1 MNSPEAELL
10 IHDHAELGDLLAQLI
25 AALKANDIARS
36 HATLDLFWARLAIHI
51 RAEHLHLFPAI
62 SAAIKAN
69 PGFSDDTVDPLEPQK
84 LIVVLRDDHNFFMR
98 ELTDAIVILRRL
110 VNEPEPDA
118 ALLAD
123 VLKTIDG
130 VRARLVKHNQI
141 EEQGVYLW
149 TSTLLTQADQV
160 ELVAK
165 VHKELENMPP
175 RFRGARLEQ

>member
-1 MNSPEAELL
+1 MSSPEAELL
-10 IHDHAELGDLLAQLI
+10 IHDHAELGDLLTQLV
-25 AALKANDIARS
+25 AALKANDVARS
-36 HATLDLFWARLAIHI
+36 HATLDLFWARLAMHI

-62 SAAIKAN
+62 SQALKTSSVNKDAFD
-69 PGFSDDTVDPLEPQK
+69 PVDPQR
-84 LIVVLRDDHNFFMR
+84 LIVDLRDDHNFFMR

-110 VNEPEPDA
+110 LDKPKADA
-118 ALLAD
+118 AAELAD
-123 VLKTIDG
+123 VLKTIDS

-149 TSTLLTQADQV
+149 TSSLLTQADQA

-175 RFRGARLEQ
+175 RFRGA

>member
-1 MNSPEAELL
+1 MSSPEAELL
-10 IHDHAELGDLLAQLI
+10 IHDHAELGDLLAQLV
-25 AALKANDIARS
+25 AALKANDVARS
-36 HATLDLFWARLAIHI
+36 HATLDLFWARLAMHI

-62 SAAIKAN
+62 SQALKTSSVNKDAID
-69 PGFSDDTVDPLEPQK
+69 PVDPQR
-84 LIVVLRDDHNFFMR
+84 LIADLRDDHNFFMR

-110 VNEPEPDA
+110 LDKPKPDA
-118 ALLAD
+118 AAELAD
-123 VLKTIDG
+123 VLKTIDS

-149 TSTLLTQADQV
+149 TSSLLTQADQA

-175 RFRGARLEQ
+175 RFRGA